1 MRRFFY
7 NSYQQKRL
15 DEYALDD
22 VICLTEDI
30 HHHWCRVLRAK
41 VDEQALLFDG
51 FGGEYFV
58 ELVEISKKSSKVR
71 LLSHNPVDRVANF
84 YSEIG
89 LVMSRGDRM
98 DYAIQKAT
106 EMGVTAIQLLTSHH
120 GEVRLK
126 PAQIAKKLTHW
137 QQVAISAC
145 EQCGMN
151 RIPLIFAPLVIEN
164 WLQQVKPEQAQVCEF
179 IQPLLTDSFYQS
191 VLKDGKSADL
201 SLVLTVPK
209 NEIPFNAKQLQDVL
223 IKNNPPNQPLIRL
236 LIGAEGGLTDIE
248 IAEAQQVGFQSWQI
262 GNRVLRTETAPVVAL
277 AILNAW
283 IATSEF

>member
-15 DEYALDD
+15 DEYSLQEE
-22 VICLTEDI
+22 ICLTEDI

-41 VDEQALLFDG
+41 LNEQALLFDG

-58 ELVEISKKSSKVR
+58 ELVEINKKSSLVR
-71 LLSHNPVDRVANF
+71 LLSYNPVDRVANF
-84 YSEIG
+84 YSQIG

-106 EMGVTAIQLLTSHH
+106 EMGVTAIQLLTSQH

-126 PAQIAKKLTHW
+126 PAQIAKKLAHW

-151 RIPLIFAPLVIEN
+151 RIPLIFAPLTIEE
-164 WLQQVKPEQAQVCEF
+164 WLQQTEINQSQLCEF
-179 IQPLLTDSFYQS
+179 IQPLLSDDFYQILLPS
-191 VLKDGKSADL
+191 LKRKSADL
-201 SLVLTVPK
+201 SFVLTVPN
-209 NEIPFNAKQLQDVL
+209 NEIPLNAKQLQKL
-223 IKNNPPNQPLIRL
+223 LMQYPYPFIRL
-236 LIGAEGGLTDIE
+236 LIGAEGGLTDEE
-248 IAEAQQVGFQSWQI
+248 IAQAQQAGFRSWQI

-277 AILNAW
+277 ASLQAW
-283 IATSEF
+283 ID